1 MIFITDNT
9 NIGAVSEKLICRI
22 SQLLDTESVSAQGI
36 KSLTS
41 ALKDLKDLRDGGG
54 EDDYFGILILPEADT
69 DPDRDGGGNARDRE
83 KGKDS
88 EQERNERDGG
98 RQERNERDGG
108 GKHGDNEDGNSG
120 RGGEDG
126 NSGRRGAD
134 GSTSAPKFD
143 CESGCIGDSPP
154 HDQEGE
160 IKQNDPTKK

>member
-9 NIGAVSEKLICRI
+9 SISSVSEKLICRI
-22 SQLLDTESVSAQGI
+22 SRLLDTESVSAQGI

-54 EDDYFGILILPEADT
+54 EDDCFGILILPEADT
-69 DPDRDGGGNARDRE
+69 DPDRDGGGTARDRE

-98 RQERNERDGG
+98 
-108 GKHGDNEDGNSG
+108 GKHGDNQDGNSG

-126 NSGRRGAD
+126 NSRRRGAD

-143 CESGCIGDSPP
+143 GESGCIGDSPP